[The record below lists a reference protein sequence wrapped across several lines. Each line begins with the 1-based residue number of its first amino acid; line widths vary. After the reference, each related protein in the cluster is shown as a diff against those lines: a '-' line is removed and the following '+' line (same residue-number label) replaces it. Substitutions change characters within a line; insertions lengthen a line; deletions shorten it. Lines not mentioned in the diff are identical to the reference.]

1 LEFGVMGCPLASPF
15 VAWLCKSLVASRTAA
30 IGVLLLLALF
40 WVAVIVAGSSNPNY
54 SHSRDYISPLASV
67 GAERPWLGML
77 AIGAVGVAFLLTSTL
92 VRPFSRTAAI
102 AVLFAGVGYVV
113 ASFARIRCVEGA
125 ASCGVGD
132 RQSTDLENTRGYIH
146 EAAVIGSTLL
156 LVVAMTAFGIALL
169 RGGRRTGGIASLV
182 AAGATVVTFALVSG
196 DSPGTE
202 QRIWVVVMMLWTL
215 GVSIWTIAGATDRGS
230 TMTAN

>member
-1 LEFGVMGCPLASPF
+1 M
-15 VAWLCKSLVASRTAA
+15 
-30 IGVLLLLALF
+30 
-40 WVAVIVAGSSNPNY
+40 
-54 SHSRDYISPLASV
+54 
-67 GAERPWLGML
+67 
-77 AIGAVGVAFLLTSTL
+77 
-92 VRPFSRTAAI
+92 
-102 AVLFAGVGYVV
+102 
-113 ASFARIRCVEGA
+113 
-125 ASCGVGD
+125 
-132 RQSTDLENTRGYIH
+132 
-146 EAAVIGSTLL
+146 IGSTLL

-230 TMTAN
+230 TMTAT